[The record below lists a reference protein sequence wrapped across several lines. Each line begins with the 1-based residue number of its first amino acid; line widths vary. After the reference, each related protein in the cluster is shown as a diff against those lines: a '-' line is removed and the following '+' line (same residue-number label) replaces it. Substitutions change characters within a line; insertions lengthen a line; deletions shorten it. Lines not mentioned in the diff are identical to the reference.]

1 MDAYTGFAEVYDLFM
16 DNVPYDEWADRLTR
30 DFAAQGIEEGLVCE
44 LGCGTGQ
51 MTRRLA
57 DRGFDMIG
65 IDASEEMLAA
75 AQEAEEIPGTV
86 REAEEAAAGG
96 ESRTSPG
103 GKPDGAA
110 ARLPILYL
118 QQDIR
123 EFELY
128 GTVRA
133 AFSVCGTLNYITSPE
148 DLLTVFR
155 LVNNYLDP
163 GGVFVFDIHTPAYY
177 EEIGDTTIA
186 ETRDEAAFIWENEYD
201 PGTREDI
208 YEMTFFIHAGTAA
221 ACKAAAADGDA
232 EHSADIRTSVP
243 DTALYRRIEETHVQ
257 RGWTEEEVRRILKKS
272 GLIFISAEDAD
283 TGEPVD
289 EETQTLWI
297 AARESGK

>member
-86 REAEEAAAGG
+86 QEAEEVAAGG

-103 GKPDGAA
+103 GKPAGAA
-110 ARLPILYL
+110 GHLPILYL

-163 GGVFVFDIHTPAYY
+163 GGVFVFDVHTPAYY

-201 PGTREDI
+201 PETREDV
-208 YEMTFFIHAGTAA
+208 YEMTFFIR
-221 ACKAAAADGDA
+221 D
-232 EHSADIRTSVP
+232 
-243 DTALYRRIEETHVQ
+243 DTARYRRIEETHVQ
-257 RGWTEEEVRRILKKS
+257 RGWTEEEVRRILEKS

-283 TGEPVD
+283 TGEGAD
-289 EETQTLWI
+289 EDTQTLWI

>member
-30 DFAAQGIEEGLVCE
+30 SFAAQGVEEGLVCE

-51 MTRRLA
+51 MTRRMA

-65 IDASEEMLAA
+65 IDVSEEMLGA
-75 AQEAEEIPGTV
+75 AQEAEE
-86 REAEEAAAGG
+86 AAGG
-96 ESRTSPG
+96 ESGISPDR
-103 GKPDGAA
+103 KPANA
-110 ARLPILYL
+110 PAHLPILYL
-118 QQDIR
+118 LQDIR

-163 GGVFVFDIHTPAYY
+163 GGVFVFDVHTPAYY

-201 PGTREDI
+201 PETREDV
-208 YEMTFFIHAGTAA
+208 YEMTFFIR
-221 ACKAAAADGDA
+221 D
-232 EHSADIRTSVP
+232 
-243 DTALYRRIEETHVQ
+243 DTARYRRIEETHVQ
-257 RGWTEEEVRRILKKS
+257 RGWTEEEVRRILEKS

-283 TGEPVD
+283 TGEGAD
-289 EETQTLWI
+289 EDTQTLWI
-297 AARESGK
+297 TARESGK

>member
-16 DNVPYDEWADRLTR
+16 DNVPYDEWADRLMR
-30 DFAAQGIEEGLVCE
+30 NFAAQGVEEGLVCE

-51 MTRRLA
+51 MTRRMA

-65 IDASEEMLAA
+65 IDVSEEMLGA
-75 AQEAEEIPGTV
+75 AQEAEE
-86 REAEEAAAGG
+86 AAGG
-96 ESRTSPG
+96 ESGISPDR
-103 GKPDGAA
+103 KPANA
-110 ARLPILYL
+110 PAHLPILYL

-163 GGVFVFDIHTPAYY
+163 GGVFVFDVHTPAYY
-177 EEIGDTTIA
+177 EEIGDTAIA

-201 PGTREDI
+201 PGTREDV
-208 YEMTFFIHAGTAA
+208 YEMTFFIR
-221 ACKAAAADGDA
+221 D
-232 EHSADIRTSVP
+232 
-243 DTALYRRIEETHVQ
+243 DTARYRRIEETHVQ
-257 RGWTEEEVRRILKKS
+257 RGWTEEEVRRILEKS

-283 TGEPVD
+283 TGEGAD
-289 EETQTLWI
+289 EDTQTLWI
-297 AARESGK
+297 AARECGK